1 MIVVELFSGPNRS
14 FSTVCEG
21 FGHDT
26 FCIEF
31 DKRFECDLHADIMH
45 VEPYMLPARFRT
57 PDVVWASPPCK
68 GFSVCTIGRYWR
80 KVGDTGV
87 PKHPVSIA
95 SHALLRRTFWLIM
108 ELNPAAFI
116 IENPMGMMR
125 KVLPASV
132 LPRFEVTYCQ
142 YLQHLPPEERHMK
155 PTDLFSS
162 LTTWTPR
169 PKCKPGDKCHAPAP
183 RGSKTGTQGK
193 KDWLERSKV
202 PDALCLEVMRAC
214 EKQVAMVEG

>member
-1 MIVVELFSGPNRS
+1 MKVVELFSGPNRS
-14 FSTVCEG
+14 FSTVCEEH
-21 FGHDT
+21 GHET
-26 FCIEF
+26 YCIEF
-31 DKRFECDLHADIMH
+31 DNRFECDLHADVMH
-45 VEPYMLPARFRT
+45 LEPYMLPPRFRA

-87 PKHPVSIA
+87 PKHPVSFA
-95 SHALLRRTFWLIM
+95 GHALLKRTFWLIM

-132 LPRFEVTYCQ
+132 LPRFEVSYCQ
-142 YLQHLPPEERHMK
+142 YGDTRMK

-169 PKCKPGDKCHAPAP
+169 AKCIPGSSCHEAAP
-183 RGSKTGTQGK
+183 RGSKTGTQGLD
-193 KDWLERSKV
+193 DWRSRSKV
-202 PDALCLEVMRAC
+202 PEELCLEIMQAC
-214 EKQVAMVEG
+214 ERQVAMIDG